1 MDAYN
6 LSKENPLG
14 NFQIFS
20 LIPANTSQPTNF
32 IGNFTNLLNFSYKI
46 YYYLWWVSAED
57 ERTAYPSLL
66 FLFVGQRLFVFF
78 LKFVV

>member
-14 NFQIFS
+14 NFQIFP

-32 IGNFTNLLNFSYKI
+32 IGNFINLLNFSYKI
-46 YYYLWWVSAED
+46 YYYKVIWQISCQYVN
-57 ERTAYPSLL
+57 
-66 FLFVGQRLFVFF
+66 VNN
-78 LKFVV
+78 LKNCW